1 MSIAALSHQLRLSLE
16 EPANNVR
23 REQVISVVDE
33 FVIACSSSDEPEVQL
48 FHLEEE
54 LQIIHN
60 DVVDHTSLGH
70 TEIFLGVLYRLR
82 PLLSSTS
89 VITTW
94 FDLVLRP
101 ALREP
106 KLPST
111 SVNHA
116 KELVISAADKV
127 DQRYPDKLGEF
138 RRRLMDLYLLDA
150 YNEGSGDDLL
160 EWAELDQK
168 QREKRSLWKSNL
180 EEVLVKFGLQCPQD
194 LMTEVNSAFATP
206 SSRLQLLILL
216 NCFTSDQAFQSF
228 SAGLADHPLM
238 DSLLNSLLLD
248 NSSTICTIGLT
259 VLVKLLPIFAVK
271 ACEELKVMLPR
282 LLAILA
288 RIICWKERS
297 PSVLPTPVP
306 VDDID
311 GPRLREQP
319 EDFGESAPLQL
330 RPELGWER
338 LELTFNAAT
347 SAPPSGTYFSCLYY
361 LFPCNLLRF
370 LRGPVAY
377 LNDRGYE
384 TPYAVSWEDALD
396 EDNIRSKSESLLRCR
411 VVNPRVIWRDWLKEL
426 TEADSWANYSVAC
439 IASECTMLDVRN
451 TALGSRHFHSEGTST
466 TPDITVANTLPSII
480 AIPKEDLSGIPTP
493 HPGHIDLPPAK
504 TRVSLQNMI
513 TTSVALKSNLDV
525 DIESPTTAWST
536 LLFPP
541 GSSSP
546 SKGSINLPPE
556 SVSGSEGAQLPSH
569 VAEAIS
575 SLQREVLLLR
585 NELNFE
591 LWLSRENV
599 QHIGRL
605 HQDRI
610 LSKNAEVERQGLYNK
625 LRQYKAQVQS
635 LERELRE
642 HKEQSSSAKNK
653 YADWNTELQ
662 KKLRE
667 FREEKKAWVT
677 EAAALRT
684 AEKEAQALF
693 AAQGKL
699 LADATKEVFELQTQR
714 KENQHKI
721 DRLHDYERQIEQHI
735 RMQKLWDADF
745 QKFNARGEEIELI
758 KSKYRQM
765 EMLLESYEKTQAKM
779 EDDARAYRRQNQ
791 ALEAKLSLAQKKC
804 EASRRLPEAEITAIV
819 KEKSD
824 LAIANSRLREENA
837 ELKDEMEE
845 MRAAV
850 EGLRAQLGGQRGLI
864 YEPRPRSTV
873 VI

>member
-1 MSIAALSHQLRLSLE
+1 MSTAALSHYLRLALE
-16 EPANNVR
+16 EPADNAR
-23 REQVISVVDE
+23 HEQGFGIVDE
-33 FVIACSSSDEPEVQL
+33 FVVACASSEEPEVQL
-48 FHLEEE
+48 FQLEEE

-60 DVVDHTSLGH
+60 DLVDHTSLGH

-82 PLLSSTS
+82 PLLQPTS
-89 VITTW
+89 VISTW

-106 KLPST
+106 KLPT
-111 SVNHA
+111 ASVNHA
-116 KELVISAADKV
+116 KELIVYAAQKV
-127 DQRYPDKLGEF
+127 DERHPEKVGEF

-160 EWAELDQK
+160 EWAKLDQK
-168 QREKRSLWKSNL
+168 HRDKRSLWKSNL
-180 EEVLVKFGLQCPQD
+180 EDVLVKFGLQCPQD
-194 LMTEVNSAFATP
+194 FMTEVNNTFATP
-206 SSRLQLLILL
+206 ASRLQLSILL
-216 NCFTSDQAFQSF
+216 TSFTSDLAFQP
-228 SAGLADHPLM
+228 LAAELAAHPLM
-238 DSLLNSLLLD
+238 NNLLNSLLLD
-248 NSSTICTIGLT
+248 NSSTVCTIGVT

-271 ACEELKVMLPR
+271 ACEVLKVMLPR
-282 LLAILA
+282 LFIILA
-288 RIICWKERS
+288 RIMCWKERS
-297 PSVLPTPVP
+297 PPVLPSPILA
-306 VDDID
+306 DESD
-311 GPRLREQP
+311 GHSASGEQP
-319 EDFGESAPLQL
+319 EEYGGSPSLQL
-330 RPELGWER
+330 RPGLGWER
-338 LELTFNAAT
+338 LEQTFNAAS

-377 LNDRGYE
+377 LQDRGYE

-411 VVNPRVIWRDWLKEL
+411 IVNPRVIWRDWFKEM
-426 TEADSWANYSVAC
+426 TEPDSWANYSVSQIAC
-439 IASECTMLDVRN
+439 ECTMLDMHN
-451 TALGSRHFHSEGTST
+451 TALGSRHFHSEGTNTS
-466 TPDITVANTLPSII
+466 PDVVTWALPSII
-480 AIPKEDLSGIPTP
+480 TISEEDASGVPTP
-493 HPGHIDLPPAK
+493 HPGYIELPPSK
-504 TRVSLQNMI
+504 TRVSLQDMI
-513 TTSVALKSNLDV
+513 TTSIALRSNLEV
-525 DIESPTTAWST
+525 DIESPSSAWST

-546 SKGSINLPPE
+546 TKSSLSLPPE
-556 SVSGSEGAQLPSH
+556 SVGGDEGAQLPSH

-610 LSKNAEVERQGLYNK
+610 LSKSAEVERQGLYNK

-667 FREEKKAWVT
+667 FREEKKAWVS

-684 AEKEAQALF
+684 AEKEARALF
-693 AAQGKL
+693 VAQGKL
-699 LADATKEVFELQTQR
+699 LADAAKEVFELQTRQ

-721 DRLHDYERQIEQHI
+721 DRLHDYELQIEQHV
-735 RMQKLWDADF
+735 RMQRLWDADF
-745 QKFNARGEEIELI
+745 EKFNARGEENELI

-765 EMLLESYEKTQAKM
+765 EMLLESYENTQAKM

-791 ALEAKLSLAQKKC
+791 ALEAKLALAQRKC

-819 KEKSD
+819 REKSD
-824 LAIANSRLREENA
+824 LAIANAKLREENA

-845 MRAAV
+845 MRAAL
-850 EGLRAQLGGQRGLI
+850 EGLRAQLSGQRGLI
-864 YEPRPRSTV
+864 YEPRPRSMV